1 MLSMILEQA
10 LFVITL
16 LVPWA
21 ILVANAKLF
30 LGKHKVIFAIV
41 SIAFVFASL
50 MLQVNLIDSR
60 LEKELYAFD
69 LNGDGVFSGL
79 EVNPAQEEAM
89 ANFVNDTGLAMAPIT
104 GAIFSVIYTAISFMV
119 YFFASWAWSKYRA
132 KNI

>member
-41 SIAFVFASL
+41 SIAFVYASL

-104 GAIFSVIYTAISFMV
+104 GAIFSVIYTVISFMV

>member
-41 SIAFVFASL
+41 SIAFVYASL

>member
-1 MLSMILEQA
+1 MILEQA

-41 SIAFVFASL
+41 SIAFVYASL